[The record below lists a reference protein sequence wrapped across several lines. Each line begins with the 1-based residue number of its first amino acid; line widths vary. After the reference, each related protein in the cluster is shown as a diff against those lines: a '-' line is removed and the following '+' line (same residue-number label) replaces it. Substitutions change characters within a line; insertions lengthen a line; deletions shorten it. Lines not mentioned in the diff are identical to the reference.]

1 MSEPDDDDQIPSP
14 PPSLVPPADS
24 LPPPVMSSRPP
35 PRSMRSIPPSSR
47 SLPPLPAV
55 EPILEEANAAKERS
69 QWDDALA
76 AYKKAL
82 FVVDAKDGASQA
94 SIYASIAEV
103 KSSQGRAREAESNFE
118 KALTAFPGHMRSI
131 EGLILLALDGREWE
145 RVAEYRKKRCD
156 AVASS
161 AEKVDEMGRIADV
174 YEFRLGDP
182 KRAAETLELAG
193 LIAPGN
199 VEVLR
204 RLKNLYGAMKLWN
217 KQLDVLDELC
227 RADGTSPEERS
238 LHRLAQAELKAGRM
252 RDEPKALAFLEL
264 ALADDP
270 ANDRALSMLVAIRT
284 KREEWAELAGVYER
298 LIDRLAAIGD
308 RERAWD
314 VCRKLGTVRRDR
326 LLDGPGAVDALRG
339 AIELRPEDAESRA
352 ALAELY
358 SAKGD
363 RTAAVREL
371 ETVARHAPFRAQT
384 YRRLFD
390 LHQRAQRPDRAWLM
404 ATCLEE
410 LGATDVSHDLVV
422 EQFRPD
428 GPIRPTTG
436 MTDAW
441 WTECLR
447 APGTDDIVCDVLRA
461 VSRAAVEVQLAELAA
476 KKKLVALDP
485 ATKQDKGSTAS
496 IVRTFVW
503 AARALDLPLPDLY
516 LVDDV
521 PTGIAAVPAE
531 SPATALGET
540 VRRGLTVQQLSF
552 LAGRHLTYYRPEHY
566 PLVFYPTLA
575 DITALVLSSV
585 RIVMPSVSVPP
596 PAQEGAERLESA
608 ISSRLTK
615 DEKAALTEAVEQLDA
630 RGGKLDLLAW
640 IRSVEL
646 TATRAGALL
655 AGDLRVVMRLVKA
668 EERRVGELTAEAKR
682 GDLLAFTASEG
693 LALLRER
700 MGVAISG

>member
-1 MSEPDDDDQIPSP
+1 MPEDEDKIPSP

-24 LPPPVMSSRPP
+24 VPPPVMSSRPP
-35 PRSMRSIPPSSR
+35 PRSVRPPPSAR
-47 SLPPLPAV
+47 SLPPMPAV
-55 EPILEEANAAKERS
+55 EPILEEAEAAKARS
-69 QWDDALA
+69 DWEAALA

-82 FVVDAKDGASQA
+82 FVLDEKDVAAQA
-94 SIYASIAEV
+94 SVYASIAEV
-103 KSSQGRAREAESNFE
+103 KKAQGRAREAESNFE
-118 KALTAFPGHMRSI
+118 KALKAFPGHMRSI

-145 RVAEYRKKRCD
+145 RVAEFRKRRAD
-156 AVASS
+156 ALGSS
-161 AEKVDEMGRIADV
+161 SEKVEEMGRLADV
-174 YEFRLGDP
+174 YEFRLSDA
-182 KRAAETLELAG
+182 KRAAEVLELAG
-193 LIAPGN
+193 LVAPGN
-199 VEVLR
+199 LEVLR
-204 RLKNLYGAMKLWN
+204 RLNTLYGVMKMWA

-227 RADGTSPEERS
+227 RAEPSDEARGA
-238 LHRLAQAELKAGRM
+238 HRLAQAEIMAGRL

-264 ALADDP
+264 ALSDDP
-270 ANDRALSMLVAIRT
+270 QNDRALSMLVALRT
-284 KREEWAELAGVYER
+284 KREEWAELASVYER
-298 LIDRLAAIGD
+298 LIDKFAAFGD

-314 VCRKLGTVRRDR
+314 VCRKLGTIRRDR

-339 AIELRPEDAESRA
+339 AIELRPDDAESRA

-358 SAKGD
+358 TAKGD

-371 ETVARHAPFRAQT
+371 ETVARFSPLRAQT

-390 LHQRAQRPDRAWLM
+390 LHQRAQRPDRAWLA

-410 LGATDVSHDLVV
+410 LGATDVGHDLVV

-441 WTECLR
+441 WSECLL
-447 APGTDDIVCDVLRA
+447 APGADDVIRDVLGA
-461 VSRAAVEVQLAELAA
+461 VSRAAIAVKLTELAA
-476 KKKLVALDP
+476 RKQLVALDP
-485 ATKQDKGSTAS
+485 ASKQDKASTAS

-516 LVDDV
+516 LVDEV
-521 PTGIAAVPAE
+521 PSGIAAVPAE
-531 SPATALGET
+531 SPATALGLS
-540 VRRGLTVQQLSF
+540 VRKGLTVQQLSF

-566 PLVFYPTLA
+566 ALVFYPTLA
-575 DITALVLSSV
+575 EITALVLSSV
-585 RIVMPSVSVPP
+585 RLVMPKVSVPP
-596 PAQEGAERLESA
+596 PAQEGAERLEEA
-608 ISSRLTK
+608 VGSRLTK
-615 DEKAALTEAVEQLDA
+615 EERAALEAAVGRLDD

-646 TATRAGALL
+646 TAARAGALL
-655 AGDLRVVMRLVKA
+655 AGDLRLVMRIVKA
-668 EERRVGELTAEAKR
+668 EERRVGELTLEARR

-700 MGVAISG
+700 MGVALNG